1 MSLRDTILQ
10 AQDIQQETIN
20 VPEWGTSVIV
30 RGMTAGERD
39 DFEAS
44 WFTDGPSGKAMRNL
58 VNVRARMCVR
68 CIVDEQGNRVFSDS
82 DADAL
87 GKKSGKAMDR
97 VYSSASR
104 LSGLGAKD
112 VEELAKN

>member
-10 AQDIQQETIN
+10 AQDIEQERVS
-20 VPEWGTSVIV
+20 VPEWGITVTI

-44 WFTDGPSGKAMRNL
+44 WFTDDAKPKRNL
-58 VNVRARMCVR
+58 ANVRARLAVR
-68 CIVDEQGNRVFSDS
+68 CMLDDEGKRIFSDQ
-82 DADAL
+82 DAEAL
-87 GKKSGKAMDR
+87 GRKSGRAMDR
-97 VYSSASR
+97 VYAVASR

-112 VEELAKN
+112 AEELAKN

>member
-10 AQDIQQETIN
+10 AQDIQQETVR
-20 VPEWGTSVIV
+20 VPEWETSVIV
-30 RGMTAGERD
+30 RGLNALERD

-44 WFTDGPSGKAMRNL
+44 WFTEDEKPKRNL
-58 VNVRARMCVR
+58 ANVRARLCVR
-68 CIVDEQGNRVFSDS
+68 CIVDESGSRVFSDA

-97 VYSSASR
+97 VYAVASK

-112 VEELAKN
+112 VEELAKNS